1 MTLSTKVMLGAVCSI
16 CLACTAA
23 YATTSDT
30 FRCPN
35 GAIIAISDRLSTAI
49 VRCDAPT
56 VITRRT
62 LTRGLPFGYY
72 ETVDLEEW
80 TYNLGPS
87 SFIYYLTFENGFLQR
102 IESGT
107 YGN

>member
-1 MTLSTKVMLGAVCSI
+1 MTLSTKVMLSAVCAI
-16 CLACTAA
+16 CLACPAA
-23 YATTSDT
+23 HATTSDT

-35 GAIIAISDRLSTAI
+35 GALIATGDRLSTAI

-56 VITRRT
+56 VISRRT
-62 LTRGLPFGYY
+62 VTRGLPFGYY

-87 SFIYYLTFENGFLQR
+87 SFMYYLTFENGFLQR
-102 IESGT
+102 IESGS